1 MRFVASV
8 VGLVAL
14 WLLAWG
20 SLEPVKVVVGVV
32 LAVAILVAMPARHR
46 FTPGLRVSPVGV
58 IRLAGHVTVSL
69 ITSNLLVAREVLV
82 PRRQVRTG
90 RLVYDMEG
98 ATPEAVSLLANMI
111 ALTPD
116 TMTIDATLEPPMV
129 EVHFIRYDDPDR
141 ARRSIE
147 RLDALVR
154 GALYDE
160 RTAHPSRVRLRRPSG
175 TRKGSVPSETEE
187 GPR

>member
-20 SLEPVKVVVGVV
+20 SLEPSKVVIGVV

-46 FTPGLRVSPVGV
+46 FTPGLRVSPIGV
-58 IRLAGHVTVSL
+58 ARLIGHLGVSL
-69 ITSNLLVAREVLV
+69 ITSNLVVAREVLT
-82 PRRQVRTG
+82 PRRRARTG
-90 RLVYDMEG
+90 RLTYDMEG

-116 TMTIDATLEPPMV
+116 TMTIDATAEPPMV
-129 EVHFIRYDDPDR
+129 EVHFIRFDDPDK
-141 ARRSIE
+141 ARRAIE
-147 RLDALVR
+147 HLDSLVR
-154 GALYDE
+154 AALNGE
-160 RTAHPSRVRLRRPSG
+160 RTTGSTGSLEGGSDSAPGASSR
-175 TRKGSVPSETEE
+175 SEDASS
-187 GPR
+187 

>member
-20 SLEPVKVVVGVV
+20 SLDPAKVLLGIV

-46 FTPGLRVSPVGV
+46 FTPGLRISPVGV
-58 IRLAGHVTVSL
+58 ARLIGHLGVSL
-69 ITSNLLVAREVLV
+69 IASNILVAREVLT
-82 PRRQVRTG
+82 PRRKDRTG
-90 RLVYDMEG
+90 RLTYDMEG

-116 TMTIDATLEPPMV
+116 TMTIDATADPPMV
-129 EVHFIRYDDPDR
+129 EVHFIRYDDPDK
-141 ARRSIE
+141 ARRAIE
-147 RLDALVR
+147 HLDSLVR
-154 GALYDE
+154 GALNGE
-160 RTAHPSRVRLRRPSG
+160 RTTGFRGSLEREADSG
-175 TRKGSVPSETEE
+175 PDVSEDE
-187 GPR
+187 P